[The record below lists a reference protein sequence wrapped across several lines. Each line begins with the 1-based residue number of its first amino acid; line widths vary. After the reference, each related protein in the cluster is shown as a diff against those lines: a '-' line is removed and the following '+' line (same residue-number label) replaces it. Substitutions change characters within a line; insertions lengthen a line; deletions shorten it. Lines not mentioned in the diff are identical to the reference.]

1 MDDAM
6 VCKSLALGYAQFLCI
21 GVSSDIL
28 LSLSPGTPWFL
39 YRIPQYNNTSCN
51 FRCCWKSKEVLW
63 RYWNYSNR
71 AFNGR
76 GNGFILWTWF
86 NGNYSLAVLAWRGII
101 QQGFMVSIS
110 LQFFFCISIVYI
122 LPEAGTLNFMW
133 KYHIW
138 KVFYFFINVRSL
150 YSLS

>member
-86 NGNYSLAVLAWRGII
+86 NGNYNFSCLGMTGHYSTRFYGLNLPSIFSHEYCLCFAWGRD
-101 QQGFMVSIS
+101 FEFLVEVSY
-110 LQFFFCISIVYI
+110 L
-122 LPEAGTLNFMW
+122 E
-133 KYHIW
+133 
-138 KVFYFFINVRSL
+138 YF
-150 YSLS
+150 